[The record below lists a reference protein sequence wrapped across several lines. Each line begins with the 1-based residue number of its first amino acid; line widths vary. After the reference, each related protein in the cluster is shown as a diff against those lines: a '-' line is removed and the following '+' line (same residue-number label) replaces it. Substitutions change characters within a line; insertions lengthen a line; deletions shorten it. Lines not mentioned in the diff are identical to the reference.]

1 MDGGTFGRVIVTG
14 AVSDLRKATR
24 SAISPLERCKGLR
37 SAESPAASDPCPL
50 ARTMFL
56 KLIGMSTVKFDRYWI
71 EKQYASAETPPMKAP
86 DETAVINFV
95 GMLKGAIGFVS
106 RETLA
111 ADKLTSKQV
120 SKQGIRAIS
129 RCRSARS
136 LTN

>member
-24 SAISPLERCKGLR
+24 SAISPLERCKGLT

-50 ARTMFL
+50 ARSAFL
-56 KLIGMSTVKFDRYWI
+56 KLIGMSKVEFDHWI